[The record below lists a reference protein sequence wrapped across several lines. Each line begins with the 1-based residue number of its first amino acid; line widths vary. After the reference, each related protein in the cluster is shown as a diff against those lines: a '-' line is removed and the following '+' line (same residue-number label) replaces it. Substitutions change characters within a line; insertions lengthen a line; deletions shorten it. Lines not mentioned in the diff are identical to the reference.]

1 MSNITENPVLAGLVA
16 AFNTDENKKIAN
28 ESKTLISIISP
39 EQVKGSSYSYFYGRD
54 DNDEETTELLEKYEK
69 LEAAIAAVKS
79 ALDGK
84 RAGASVDSDLT
95 PEEAKARLAEMQDEL
110 KTFNTTRRQ
119 IIKTAE
125 MLGTSDEDI
134 AELKEVL
141 VSAGKAKRGG
151 GTGSARVRWNELT
164 VNGEDVKNF
173 TEAAKRI
180 AGTAS
185 ADLTAAM
192 LKAYGTS
199 EWTTIRDND
208 PNVKFVVTD
217 KDGKEFTIEG
227 VLAEAK
233 EAPNTGANDS
243 DDDDDDDSVEPT
255 DTDLEAIE
263 NDDEDDDDDYG
274 DD

>member
-28 ESKTLISIISP
+28 ESKTLIAIISP

-95 PEEAKARLAEMQDEL
+95 PEQAKARLAEMQDEL
-110 KTFNTTRRQ
+110 KAFNTTRRQ

-141 VSAGKAKRGG
+141 VSAGKTKRGG

-233 EAPNTGANDS
+233 EAPNTGASDS
-243 DDDDDDDSVEPT
+243 DEDNVDDDSVEPT
-255 DTDLEAIE
+255 DADLEAIE
-263 NDDEDDDDDYG
+263 GDDDDDDYG